1 MKARI
6 RTVRM
11 RDGKTEE
18 NTAEVQLRR
27 PEPGDRPVENEVVNL
42 YPEFTFQTVTGFGGA
57 MTEAAAWCLT
67 QLSPEDREAAI
78 RAYFGKDSSGYTLI
92 RTHIDSCDFSLGM
105 YQAVEDVRKDPELKS
120 FSLKRDREYII
131 PAVREAM
138 RVSESPIQ
146 VLLSPWS
153 PPAAWKTEPA
163 MLRNV
168 HSMEDFRKLFP
179 PELAE
184 AADTH
189 PVMASMVKALEEAMT
204 AGGGIRTCGG
214 HLKPEYYA
222 SWAAYIVRYI
232 QAYLEEGIPVR
243 WVSIQNEAQAATP
256 WDSCEWTAEE
266 EKTFLRDH
274 LYPAMKAAGLTDRVG
289 IYFWDHNRENLVDR
303 ALAVLDETTLDMVE
317 GAAFHWYSGEH
328 YEAPALVHQGF
339 PKLKLMFS
347 EGCCEYIP
355 SGDGRELPQAQKYA
369 HDMICCLNAGMD
381 AWFDWNLYL
390 DEKGGPNHVGNYCSA
405 PVMLDGQG
413 GYEKRAAYSYIRQ
426 ITENIRPGAVRIG
439 FSRYTDK
446 LDVTA
451 FRNPDGQMVCLI
463 LNRGETEQKV
473 NLRLQG
479 CCGSFTV
486 PGGAITAAAIS
497 ETERE

>member
-6 RTVRM
+6 RTFGM
-11 RDGKTEE
+11 RDGRMER
-18 NTAEVQLRR
+18 NAAEIQLRR
-27 PEPGDRPVENEVVNL
+27 PEAGERPVENEVVNL

-57 MTEAAAWCLT
+57 MTEAAAWSLM
-67 QLSPEDREAAI
+67 QLSPEDRESAI
-78 RAYFGKDSSGYTLI
+78 REYFGKGSSGYTLI
-92 RTHIDSCDFSLGM
+92 RTHIDSSDFSRSM
-105 YQAVEDVRKDPELKS
+105 YQAVEDVEADPELKT
-120 FSLKRDREYII
+120 FSLKRDREAII
-131 PAVREAM
+131 PAIREAM
-138 RVSESPIQ
+138 RVSEEPVQ

-163 MLRNV
+163 QLRGV
-168 HSMEDFRKLFP
+168 RSMEDFRKLFP

-189 PVMASMVKALEEAMT
+189 PVMASMVKALGEAMAT
-204 AGGGIRTCGG
+204 GRGIRMCGG
-214 HLKPEYYA
+214 HLKPEYYPA
-222 SWAAYIVRYI
+222 WAAYMVKYI
-232 QAYLEEGIPVR
+232 LGYLEEGIPVR

-289 IYFWDHNRENLVDR
+289 IFFWDHNRENLVDR

-328 YEAPALVHQGF
+328 YEAPALVHRGF

-355 SGDGRELPQAQKYA
+355 SGDVRELPQGQKYA

-405 PVMLDGQG
+405 PIMLDGHG

-439 FSRYTDK
+439 FSRYTDR

-451 FRNPDGQMVCLI
+451 FRNPDRRIVCVI
-463 LNRGETEQKV
+463 LNRGETERKV
-473 NLRLQG
+473 NLRMQG
-479 CCGSFTV
+479 FVGSFDI
-486 PGGAITAAAIS
+486 PGGAITAAVVLKA
-497 ETERE
+497 EE

>member
-6 RTVRM
+6 RTFGM
-11 RDGKTEE
+11 RDGRMER
-18 NTAEVQLRR
+18 NAAEIQLRR
-27 PEPGDRPVENEVVNL
+27 PEAGERPVENEVVNL

-57 MTEAAAWCLT
+57 MTEAAAWSLM
-67 QLSPEDREAAI
+67 QLSPEDRESAI
-78 RAYFGKDSSGYTLI
+78 REYFGKGSSGYTLI
-92 RTHIDSCDFSLGM
+92 RTHIDSSDFSRSM
-105 YQAVEDVRKDPELKS
+105 YQAVEDVEADPELKT
-120 FSLKRDREYII
+120 FSLKRDREAII
-131 PAVREAM
+131 PAIREAM
-138 RVSESPIQ
+138 RVSEEPVQ

-153 PPAAWKTEPA
+153 PPAARKTEPA
-163 MLRNV
+163 QLRGV
-168 HSMEDFRKLFP
+168 RSMEDFRKLFP

-189 PVMASMVKALEEAMT
+189 PVMASMVKALGEAMAT
-204 AGGGIRTCGG
+204 GRGIRMCGG
-214 HLKPEYYA
+214 HLKPEYYPA
-222 SWAAYIVRYI
+222 WAAYMVKYI
-232 QAYLEEGIPVR
+232 LGYLEEGIPVR

-289 IYFWDHNRENLVDR
+289 IFFWDHNRENLVDR

-328 YEAPALVHQGF
+328 YEAPALVHRGF

-355 SGDGRELPQAQKYA
+355 SGDVRELPQGQKYA

-405 PVMLDGQG
+405 PIMLDGHG

-439 FSRYTDK
+439 FSRYTDR

-451 FRNPDGQMVCLI
+451 FRNPDGRIVCVI
-463 LNRGETEQKV
+463 LNRGETERKV
-473 NLRLQG
+473 NLRMQG
-479 CCGSFTV
+479 FVGSFDI
-486 PGGAITAAAIS
+486 PGGAITAAVVLKA
-497 ETERE
+497 EE